1 MNILRILFELF
12 VIYIIYKLVV
22 DFIIPIYRT
31 TSQMKNTMSKVQEHM
46 KQQQQQQQQAQ
57 QQATKMD
64 IPTKAQKSSDDYID
78 YEEIK

>member
-12 VIYIIYKLVV
+12 VIYIIYKVVV

-31 TSQMKNTMSKVQEHM
+31 TSQMKSTMSKVQEQM
-46 KQQQQQQQQAQ
+46 KQQQQQQQAQASQ
-57 QQATKMD
+57 PKD
-64 IPTKAQKSSDDYID
+64 IPVQKTKVNNDDYID

>member
-31 TSQMKNTMSKVQEHM
+31 SRQMKVTMHKVQEQM
-46 KQQQQQQQQAQ
+46 KKQQQQQAQ
-57 QQATKMD
+57 PSTPPD
-64 IPTKAQKSSDDYID
+64 ISINKTPVSKEDYID